1 MYRSTSL
8 FVLLLAKETAV
19 TKYTTTASNAQAQA
33 LITMHTTRRAME
45 EGAGMT
51 PAGPAGPATADLRW
65 IPTWST
71 ASISYSVPSPPHAA
85 AAAEF
90 ARRRP
95 PISYAAGSRAAAA

>member
-45 EGAGMT
+45 AK
-51 PAGPAGPATADLRW
+51 
-65 IPTWST
+65 
-71 ASISYSVPSPPHAA
+71 
-85 AAAEF
+85 
-90 ARRRP
+90 ARVT
-95 PISYAAGSRAAAA
+95 GW

>member
-45 EGAGMT
+45 AKARVTG
-51 PAGPAGPATADLRW
+51 DLRS
-65 IPTWST
+65 IPTPP
-71 ASISYSVPSPPHAA
+71 SIPTVLPAPG
-85 AAAEF
+85 E
-90 ARRRP
+90 
-95 PISYAAGSRAAAA
+95 GW